1 MPELVSGDSSDLPCP
16 TQEEALTLAHDLL
29 HDQGTRWEHVKTAGS
44 VATRLTHLFELE
56 EAALLVAAATL
67 HDIGYSARVMRTG
80 FHSLDGALFLRTEGY
95 PERLARLVAHHS
107 WAVVAAPQNGVH
119 DLEYQFRREDSLLA
133 DALAY
138 SDMHSAPSGE
148 FIEPEARLADIARR
162 HANPVLH
169 AARAG
174 MLRASI
180 ARVSSALDDSPL
192 DGSP

>member
-1 MPELVSGDSSDLPCP
+1 MPELGYGDPSAVPCP
-16 TQEEALTLAHDLL
+16 TQEEARSLAHALL
-29 HDQGTRWEHVKTAGS
+29 HDQGTRWVHVETAGS
-44 VATRLTHLFELE
+44 VAARLTHLFDLE

-67 HDIGYSARVMRTG
+67 HDIGYSARVVRTG
-80 FHSLDGALFLRTEGY
+80 FHSLDGALFLRAEGY

-107 WAVVAAPQNGVH
+107 WAVLTAPENGVH
-119 DLEYQFRREDSLLA
+119 DLEHQFKREDSLLA
-133 DALAY
+133 DALAF

-162 HANPVLH
+162 HVSPVQ

-180 ARVSSALDDSPL
+180 ARVNSALDDSPL
-192 DGSP
+192 RTG

>member
-1 MPELVSGDSSDLPCP
+1 MPKLVSGGPSNLPRP
-16 TQEEALTLAHDLL
+16 TQEEAQALAHDML
-29 HDQGTRWEHVKTAGS
+29 HDQGTRWEHVRTAGS
-44 VATRLTHLFELE
+44 VAARLRHLFELE

-67 HDIGYSARVMRTG
+67 HDIGYSARVVRTG
-80 FHSLDGALFLRTEGY
+80 FHSLDGALFLRAEGY

-107 WAVVAAPQNGVH
+107 WAVVTAPQNGVH

-133 DALAY
+133 DALVY

-169 AARAG
+169 TARAG

-180 ARVSSALDDSPL
+180 ARVSSALDDSP
-192 DGSP
+192 PPEE